1 MKKLGTY
8 FKNKVDKKEMLVV
21 PYIMAGDHVDGLDG
35 LAQTIQFLEE
45 NGASAIE
52 IGIPFSDPVADGP
65 VIEQAGIRALAN
77 GTTLKKVIETLKT
90 VKTGIPLIIMSYI
103 NPIYKYGIEAFV
115 ADLKSTPVVGLILP
129 DVPREHENMIRPYL
143 SDTQITLIPLV
154 TLTSTLERQKEL
166 VKDASGFIYA
176 VTVNGV
182 TGVGRTYS
190 ENLNTHLA
198 KLSSLSDVP
207 VLAGFGV
214 SSVAQAE
221 NFHQVVDGVIV
232 GSYIVQ
238 ALHDG
243 REEEII
249 AFLAGVKKI

>member
-8 FKNKVDKKEMLVV
+8 FKNKVENDEMLIV

-77 GTTLKKVIETLKT
+77 GTTLKKVIDKLKQI
-90 VKTGIPLIIMSYI
+90 KTSIPLIIMSYI
-103 NPIYKYGIEAFV
+103 NPIYKYGIEKFV
-115 ADLKSTPVVGLILP
+115 ADLGATPVVGLILP
-129 DVPREHENMIRPYL
+129 DVPREHENMITPYL
-143 SDTQITLIPLV
+143 ADTPITLIPFV

-166 VKDASGFIYA
+166 VRDASGFIYA

-182 TGVGRTYS
+182 TGAGRTYS
-190 ENLNTHLA
+190 ENLNEHLA
-198 KLSSLSDVP
+198 QL
-207 VLAGFGV
+207 
-214 SSVAQAE
+214 
-221 NFHQVVDGVIV
+221 
-232 GSYIVQ
+232 
-238 ALHDG
+238 
-243 REEEII
+243 
-249 AFLAGVKKI
+249 

>member
-8 FKNKVDKKEMLVV
+8 FKNKVEKNEMLVV
-21 PYIMAGDHVDGLDG
+21 PYIMAGDHADGLDG
-35 LAQTIQFLEE
+35 LAQTIKFLEE

-77 GTTLKKVIETLKT
+77 GTTLKKVIETLKNVET
-90 VKTGIPLIIMSYI
+90 TIPLIIMSYI

-115 ADLKSTPVVGLILP
+115 EELESTPVVGLILP
-129 DVPREHENMIRPYL
+129 DVPREHENMITPYL
-143 SDTQITLIPLV
+143 VDTQITLIPLV

-182 TGVGRTYS
+182 TGVGRTYG
-190 ENLNTHLA
+190 EHLNDHLA
-198 KLSSLSDVP
+198 KLSHLSDVP

-221 NFHQVVDGVIV
+221 KFHQVVDGVIV

-243 REEEII
+243 RQDEII